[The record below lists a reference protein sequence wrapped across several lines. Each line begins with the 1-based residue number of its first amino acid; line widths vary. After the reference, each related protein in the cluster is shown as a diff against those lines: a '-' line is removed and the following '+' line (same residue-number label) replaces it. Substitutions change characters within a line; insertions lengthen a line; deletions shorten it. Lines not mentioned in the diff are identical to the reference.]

1 MRRILVQ
8 PLTSDQRW
16 ARWQKDCQKATGDLH
31 SAAETGQDLEFN
43 GNLYKRLKTELFGK
57 DSPFYGKCVYC
68 ECYIG
73 DFQHGDV
80 EHFRPKAAVTDEVD
94 QPVLGHPG
102 YYWLAYDWQNLLP
115 ACEICN
121 QPSKIGDRK
130 IGKHCRFPVIGQ
142 HAYCEAE
149 IEAERPLLINPAS
162 TNPNDD
168 PSKHLRVDPDT
179 GLMIGLTDRGKMCIE
194 IFGLNVRDRLV
205 EKRRKAC
212 REIPALFQDLQ
223 RPPDDRECQETL
235 AELHNI
241 KMGKREYSM
250 SQNAMLKRILEN
262 SDSLRSKD

>member
-57 DSPFYGKCVYC
+57 DSPFYGKCAYC

-80 EHFRPKAAVTDEVD
+80 DHFRPKAAVTDEVD

-102 YYWLAYDWQNLLP
+102 YY
-115 ACEICN
+115 
-121 QPSKIGDRK
+121 
-130 IGKHCRFPVIGQ
+130 CRFPVIGQ

-168 PSKHLRVDPDT
+168 PRKHLQVDPDT
-179 GLMIGLTDRGKMCIE
+179 GLMIGLTERGKMCIE